1 MKYSIY
7 QGLITSGGNGDYYEV
22 YSCNN
27 KAELRKLFNMVKL
40 DVKGWNWRPGSYLQ
54 TYMVNNLTDEIIVE
68 YRVEY

>member
-27 KAELRKLFNMVKL
+27 KAELRKIFNSIKR
-40 DVKGWNWRPGSYLQ
+40 DKKCWNWRPGSYLQ
-54 TYMVNNLTDEIIVE
+54 TYLVNNLTDEIIVE
-68 YRVEY
+68 HREDY